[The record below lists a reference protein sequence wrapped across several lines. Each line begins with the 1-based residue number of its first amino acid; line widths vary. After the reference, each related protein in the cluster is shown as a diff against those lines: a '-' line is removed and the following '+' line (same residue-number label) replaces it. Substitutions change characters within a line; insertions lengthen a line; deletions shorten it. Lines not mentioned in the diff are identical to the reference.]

1 MEEEF
6 MKQLRCL
13 KFALSFL
20 LVCLGIPASASA
32 TLGTTSVGSHDQ
44 PGEGSAGSAQDWQVV
59 ASQSEAVNRLNVY
72 LGSRTKG
79 KPEVGLYDAARNKVA
94 SCTITAPVAA
104 AWNSCTIPSAQITS
118 GRAYFFA
125 VLRPRAQGVVNI
137 ATRSGSGQSYG
148 ASSTSLA
155 ALPSAWTNGAN
166 YGAQM
171 VSLYAD
177 SDSGSTPPPP
187 PPPPPADTTPPN
199 TSITS
204 QPTNPTTS
212 TTAAFSFTGS
222 DNVGVTGY
230 DCQLDG
236 GSWVSCSSP
245 ASYSGLSVASH
256 TFAVR
261 AKDAAGNVDATP
273 ATSTWTIQSDTSGG
287 GGTGGTGGTGG
298 GGTEPAP
305 IAGQG
310 YHQVFRDDFN
320 TLDRSVWDNHIWY
333 DETPN
338 PAWGSDFQSVD
349 SNGILH
355 LHSARSMIGDTGE
368 PYPYNTI
375 TTQTSGKTFQYGYF
389 EVRMKWP
396 KGDGAWPGFWLY
408 SYKHATDS
416 NQCTTQ
422 AGEIDVMEGQG
433 SEPNNWYGTVHS
445 NTNGCSP
452 SDNQNGNN
460 FQETNTDLTA
470 GFHTYAVKWTASSV
484 TWYLD
489 GVQTHSA
496 PTYATDN
503 QQMFLLLQEWTGG
516 WTKDPDS
523 TTPADLDNQIDYVT
537 AWQQ

>member
-1 MEEEF
+1 
-6 MKQLRCL
+6 MKQPRCL

-20 LVCLGIPASASA
+20 LICLAIPASAGAS
-32 TLGTTSVGSHDQ
+32 LGWSRVGSSDQ
-44 PGEGSAGSAQDWQVV
+44 PGDGTTGSGQDWKVV
-59 ASQSEAVNRLNVY
+59 ASQSETVNRLNVY
-72 LGSRTKG
+72 LGNGTKG
-79 KPEVGLYDAARNKVA
+79 KPQIGLYDASRTKLA
-94 SCTITAPVAA
+94 SCTITAPAA
-104 AWNSCTIPSAQITS
+104 GAWNRCSIPDTQITTGQTYLLS
-118 GRAYFFA
+118 
-125 VLRPRAQGVVNI
+125 VLRPQGQSVVNI
-137 ATRSGSGQSYG
+137 ATSAATGQSYG
-148 ASSTSLA
+148 SSSSSLA
-155 ALPSAWTNGAN
+155 TLPSPWANGAN
-166 YGAQM
+166 YGGQTAS
-171 VSLYAD
+171 VYAD
-177 SDSGSTPPPP
+177 SSGTST
-187 PPPPPADTTPPN
+187 PPPPADTTPPD
-199 TSITS
+199 TTITS
-204 QPTNPTTS
+204 QPTDPTTS
-212 TTAAFSFTGS
+212 TTAAFSFTGT
-222 DNVGVTGY
+222 DNVAVTGY
-230 DCQLDG
+230 DCRLDS
-236 GSWVSCSSP
+236 GSWISCSSP
-245 ASYSGLSVASH
+245 ATYSALPAASH

-273 ATSTWTIQSDTSGG
+273 ATFTWTVQDSTGG
-287 GGTGGTGGTGG
+287 GSGGTGGG

-305 IAGQG
+305 IAGLG

-320 TLDRSVWDNHIWY
+320 TLDRSVWDDHIWY
-333 DETPN
+333 DDAPDPN
-338 PAWGSDFQSVD
+338 WSGFQAVD

-355 LHSARSMIGDTGE
+355 LRSSRFMTYSGCSANC
-368 PYPYNTI
+368 YPINTI
-375 TTQTSGKTFQYGYF
+375 TTQSSGKTFQYGYF

-416 NQCTTQ
+416 SQCTTQ

-470 GFHTYAVKWTASSV
+470 GFHTYAVKWTPSSV

-489 GVQTHSA
+489 GVQTHTA

-503 QQMFLLLQEWTGG
+503 QPMFLLLQEWTGG

-523 TTPADLDNQIDYVT
+523 TTPDVLDNQIDYVT